1 MPKVKGEKKNRAE
14 KINRQRRNRG
24 EEVEAEIDPHD
35 HAIGAGGDR
44 PTYFSTRERYE
55 FMNLSLTMI

>member
-1 MPKVKGEKKNRAE
+1 MPKVKGEKKIRAE

-44 PTYFSTRERYE
+44 PSYFSTRERYE
-55 FMNLSLTMI
+55 SFKFHLQF